1 MGDAFSLACLQ
12 FRQAID
18 PARRGA
24 MRRTRIDHAHAG
36 PAHQR
41 HGLARSLVRQAQQ
54 GDVAVVERLG
64 AVRRAFALVGRQLQ
78 QAQVGPIRQPFA
90 HLQAGG
96 ALVAIDEN
104 KRGHGLLRLGVER
117 MLQRLPHA
125 GQLNL
130 TNYGFMIPEL
140 LATWDTAPCAKSIWT
155 VCAPC

>member
-1 MGDAFSLACLQ
+1 MGDAFGLACLQ

-36 PAHQR
+36 AAHQR

-54 GDVAVVERLG
+54 GDIAVVERLG
-64 AVRRAFALVGRQLQ
+64 TVRRAFAQVGRQLQ

-90 HLQAGG
+90 HLQAGS

-117 MLQRLPHA
+117 MVQRLPHA
-125 GQLNL
+125 DQLNL